1 MAIDIRAVVTCS
13 LGPLISASLNDD
25 YIQQT
30 GLIKTRGSCEIK
42 GIITPAPGTAVTF
55 QYTKGGITRRV
66 PKVLRVLSCFADP
79 FRRTTKVELGCKLT
93 YLQDLVDRIDWKAMD
108 DPENAGMTEDDSK
121 IVTLPIR
128 ASSVMNKCLSELGIT
143 ASSNPL
149 TNQFSIGKFDF
160 SSGYVNILS
169 DLLVSESHCGYLDQN
184 EVLQVFQLDADG
196 GSGPL
201 LSDSKIIDIGPIGM
215 GQLPGD
221 SVIVRYSSLKLL
233 EPEQTTDPGSPAP
246 DQDPESDEARV
257 RRWELSRTISGP
269 NLYSISYRIGNE
281 DRVATYTGA
290 EITETTTDYQTIAG
304 VDVPLQRVTKLIGS
318 SAKIAGS
325 LGAQYLKNGIGFNAS
340 TVELERK
347 VENFSYNAQGLLLET
362 EAITYRQSLELFG
375 SLPLTYVQSA
385 SDFVVFSYS
394 LVPFAKAVAT
404 EETVGAA
411 KQVTQISYKLWPLS
425 LAGQQSV
432 AESGLDLSTTSG
444 VSDYINLLGSS
455 GFGYEGAS
463 VSIDAASPV
472 PVGRPANVISAS
484 YAQDGA
490 DPTNDWRTEQ
500 EANIELVTGSPSA
513 QRRIEFSMPYAPDDR
528 FIKIEDNFTS
538 FPSNAS
544 VKATR
549 YGRVQ
554 NRILLGNRSGMNI
567 QTSPELVPVA
577 PYQTFFISAA
587 GTVGLYRINGTAW
600 TMDSNGI
607 VVSIDA
613 LYWGTAGQTA

>member
-233 EPEQTTDPGSPAP
+233 EPDTTDGAE
-246 DQDPESDEARV
+246 DQDPDSDGSKE
-257 RRWELSRTISGP
+257 RRWELSRAIAGP
-269 NLYSISYRIGNE
+269 NSYPLHTS
-281 DRVATYTGA
+281 VYTGV
-290 EITETTTDYQTIAG
+290 EVSETTTEYQTIGDDDYPVTRTTTLTGSAAKVG
-304 VDVPLQRVTKLIGS
+304 GSIATAYLQ
-318 SAKIAGS
+318 
-325 LGAQYLKNGIGFNAS
+325 NGIGFNAA
-340 TVELERK
+340 TVTLQQSIERR
-347 VENFSYNAQGLLLET
+347 SYNNVGALQQVET
-362 EAITYRQSLELFG
+362 TVYRQALEVFG
-375 SLPLTYVQSA
+375 ALNLPFVQSA
-385 SDFVVFSYS
+385 TDFVSFSFS
-394 LVPFAKAVAT
+394 LVPVEKVIETYDTIGAT
-404 EETVGAA
+404 Q
-411 KQVTQISYKLWPLS
+411 QVTRTNYKLWPFSLS
-425 LAGQQSV
+425 GQQAV
-432 AESGLDLSTTSG
+432 AQTGQELTTTAD
-444 VSDYINLLGSS
+444 VSSYVNAAASS
-455 GFGYEGAS
+455 GFGYDSSTVDIQAS
-463 VSIDAASPV
+463 GTGVTT
-472 PVGRPANVISAS
+472 RPSDVINGS
-484 YAQDGA
+484 YADGG
-490 DPTNDWRTEQ
+490 DPDNGWRTAQ
-500 EANIELVTGSPSA
+500 EADIELVTGSPSA
-513 QRRIEFSMPYAPDDR
+513 QRRIEFSLPYAPDDR
-528 FIKIEDNFTS
+528 FIKAGGKFTS
-538 FPSNAS
+538 FPSDAP

-587 GTVGLYRINGTAW
+587 GTVGLYRVNGTAW